1 MDARLLVA
9 LLLIGGSW
17 AEDGDRPAPPLP
29 VKRGRYIPELHGAT
43 AGWYVPDNSGKYR
56 HEPRPYDGGYGDRG
70 EPYSADLRGIFRNV
84 QDQLEARVQ
93 EAGGEGLSLGPRDHL
108 RFMIDF
114 NFNGTGWQIIQFQ
127 WLRDGDESH
136 PDTKR
141 YSYVNENKLWGE
153 DVESGS
159 DLGDQAYEYQ
169 EPGGECEP
177 SCQPESEVGEAGRSQ
192 EQQEPAVQA
201 VEEPYQE
208 TVEEQKQRKTNIY
221 SEKDPAKI
229 HNTINEVLEY
239 IQQHI
244 LPTLS

>member
-1 MDARLLVA
+1 MDTRLLVA
-9 LLLIGGSW
+9 LLLIGRSW
-17 AEDGDRPAPPLP
+17 AEDGDPPGSLH
-29 VKRGRYIPELHGAT
+29 VKRGRYVPELHGAT

-56 HEPRPYDGGYGDRG
+56 HDPRPYDGGYGDRG

-93 EAGGEGLSLGPRDHL
+93 EAGADTLSLGPRDHL

-153 DVESGS
+153 DSESDQGN
-159 DLGDQAYEYQ
+159 QAYEYQ
-169 EPGGECEP
+169 EPGEGCEA
-177 SCQPESEVGEAGRSQ
+177 SCQPESEVAEADNSQ
-192 EQQEPAVQA
+192 AQPEPPVQA
-201 VEEPYQE
+201 VEEPVQE
-208 TVEEQKQRKTNIY
+208 AVEEQKQRNTNIY
-221 SEKDPAKI
+221 SERDPAKI

>member
-1 MDARLLVA
+1 MDTRLLVA

-17 AEDGDRPAPPLP
+17 AEDGDAEQRPDPLP

-93 EAGGEGLSLGPRDHL
+93 EAGGDSLSLGPRDHL

-153 DVESGS
+153 ESES
-159 DLGDQAYEYQ
+159 DQGNQAYEYH
-169 EPGGECEP
+169 EPGEECEA
-177 SCQPESEVGEAGRSQ
+177 SCQPESEAAEGGSQ
-192 EQQEPAVQA
+192 PESPVQA
-201 VEEPYQE
+201 VEEPVQE
-208 TVEEQKQRKTNIY
+208 AGEAQKTNIY
-221 SEKDPAKI
+221 SERDPAKI

-244 LPTLS
+244 LPKLS

>member
-1 MDARLLVA
+1 MDTRLLVA
-9 LLLIGGSW
+9 LLLVGGSW
-17 AEDGDRPAPPLP
+17 AEDGERPDSLH
-29 VKRGRYIPELHGAT
+29 VKRGRYVPELHGAT

-56 HEPRPYDGGYGDRG
+56 HDPRPYDGGYGDRG

-93 EAGGEGLSLGPRDHL
+93 EAGGDSLSLGPRDHL

-141 YSYVNENKLWGE
+141 YSYVNENKLWG
-153 DVESGS
+153 DESESVS
-159 DLGDQAYEYQ
+159 DSEHENQAYEYQ
-169 EPGGECEP
+169 EPDEGCEA
-177 SCQPESEVGEAGRSQ
+177 SCQPESEVTVAETSQ
-192 EQQEPAVQA
+192 SQPEP
-201 VEEPYQE
+201 VEEAIPE
-208 TVEEQKQRKTNIY
+208 TVEEQKLRKTNIY
-221 SEKDPAKI
+221 SERDPAKI

>member
-1 MDARLLVA
+1 MDTRLLVA

-17 AEDGDRPAPPLP
+17 AEDEDRPAVLP
-29 VKRGRYIPELHGAT
+29 VKRGRYVPELHGAT

-93 EAGGEGLSLGPRDHL
+93 EAGGDSLSLGPRDHL

-136 PDTKR
+136 PDSKR

-153 DVESGS
+153 ESSS
-159 DLGDQAYEYQ
+159 DQGDQAYEYQ
-169 EPGGECEP
+169 EPGEECEP
-177 SCQPESEVGEAGRSQ
+177 ESQVAEAGSSQ
-192 EQQEPAVQA
+192 EQPEPPVQA
-201 VEEPYQE
+201 VEEPA
-208 TVEEQKQRKTNIY
+208 EEQKQPATNIN
-221 SEKDPAKI
+221 SERDPAKI

-239 IQQHI
+239 IQQRI
-244 LPTLS
+244 LPTLT